1 MFTDPYDEGPDQLC
15 AEERRAINEKL
26 LMLANEVELE
36 PDVIR
41 SVPTT
46 GAVFLHELAELG
58 AIDARYQNHTTA
70 RTSMKNYP
78 RLTELLADALAKRD
92 FSAICRLQLLRP
104 TATWQQSAKNTGM
117 WPFVNEEKKQSIFP
131 AMLLCEILKDVDSG
145 S

>member
-46 GAVFLHELAELG
+46 GADFLQELAELG
-58 AIDARYQNHTTA
+58 AIDARYQNRTTA

-78 RLTELLADALAKRD
+78 KLTELLAGALAKKD
-92 FSAICRLQLLRP
+92 FSAICRLRKLHIAPIQRP
-104 TATWQQSAKNTGM
+104 VFG
-117 WPFVNEEKKQSIFP
+117 
-131 AMLLCEILKDVDSG
+131 
-145 S
+145 